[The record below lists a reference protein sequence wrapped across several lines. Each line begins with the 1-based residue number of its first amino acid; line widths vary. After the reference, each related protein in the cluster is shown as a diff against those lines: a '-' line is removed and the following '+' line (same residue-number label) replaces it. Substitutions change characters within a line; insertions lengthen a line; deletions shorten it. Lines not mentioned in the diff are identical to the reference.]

1 MAEQNSDAA
10 TLAYSIEEAA
20 ARANIGR
27 TMLFSA
33 LKAGA
38 LKGRKIGR
46 RTVVL
51 DSDLRNWLEKLP
63 VRELLLNK
71 GGKPERGRV
80 GELADALGK
89 RA

>member
-63 VRELLLNK
+63 VRE
-71 GGKPERGRV
+71 V
-80 GELADALGK
+80 A
-89 RA
+89 

>member
-33 LKAGA
+33 LKSGA
-38 LKGRKIGR
+38 LKARKIGR
-46 RTVVL
+46 RTVIL
-51 DSDLRNWLEKLP
+51 DRDLRTWLAALP
-63 VRELLLNK
+63 LRE
-71 GGKPERGRV
+71 V
-80 GELADALGK
+80 A
-89 RA
+89 

>member
-1 MAEQNSDAA
+1 MGVVTHIKFPGLTAKVALLATCVYRLPGPDA
-10 TLAYSIEEAA
+10 LRFERRGWSP
-20 ARANIGR
+20 IGR

-51 DSDLRNWLEKLP
+51 DSDAGTKW
-63 VRELLLNK
+63 
-71 GGKPERGRV
+71 
-80 GELADALGK
+80 
-89 RA
+89 